1 MSTPQVKSTVHIIRN
16 KHVIP
21 AEFKRPFPKMLR
33 ITFTDNDA
41 TDSSSDEEQ
50 PFNSSMRRQ
59 RQKKYVGEIIFERR
73 KAKKRNSGTT
83 GKGKAPA
90 SQQASSSSGKKYRGV
105 RQRQWGKWVAEIRD
119 PSRRKRLW
127 LGTHDTA
134 EEAAKAYNQAA
145 IKLRGPDALIN
156 IIETPTAE
164 VQSSPEKTNPPEVET
179 SMATMD
185 G

>member
-21 AEFKRPFPKMLR
+21 AEFKHPFPKMLR

-73 KAKKRNSGTT
+73 KAKKIN
-83 GKGKAPA
+83 
-90 SQQASSSSGKKYRGV
+90 SSGKKYRGV
-105 RQRQWGKWVAEIRD
+105 RQRPWGKWAAEIRD

-127 LGTHDTA
+127 LGTYDTA
-134 EEAAKAYNQAA
+134 DEAAKAYNKAA

-164 VQSSPEKTNPPEVET
+164 VQSSPEKTNLPEVET
-179 SMATMD
+179 SMATKA